1 MGLESRNF
9 PVLKFSIFDFTRK
22 PSELPSPRSE
32 RSQGRSLASRPAIH
46 ASVEQ
51 VSRSL
56 WPGRPEV

>member
-32 RSQGRSLASRPAIH
+32 RSQGRSLASIPQPSTPPWNR
-46 ASVEQ
+46 
-51 VSRSL
+51 
-56 WPGRPEV
+56 